1 MPHTHVHVHTQ
12 GRVTVDIIVS
22 TRSDC
27 VHPRMHDN
35 NISITA
41 HFREVVVGKPLFAVV
56 VV

>member
-27 VHPRMHDN
+27 VRPRMHDN

-41 HFREVVVGKPLFAVV
+41 HFREVVVGKPLLAVIV
-56 VV
+56 V